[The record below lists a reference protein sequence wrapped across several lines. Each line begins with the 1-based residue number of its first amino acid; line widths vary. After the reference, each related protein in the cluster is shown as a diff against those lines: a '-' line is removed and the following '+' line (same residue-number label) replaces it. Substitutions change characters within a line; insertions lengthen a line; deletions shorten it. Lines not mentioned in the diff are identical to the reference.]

1 MRVNSN
7 FTKAEELQAKVAR
20 LLEGHH
26 EQLVCSLLGPAGIR
40 NDLSNRQHIVTQQR
54 QWLFQT
60 TP

>member
-1 MRVNSN
+1 MD

-26 EQLVCSLLGPAGIR
+26 EQLVCSLLGPAGVR